1 MFWQGGPCGLLAA
14 VQAVIL
20 KNLTTSTALK
30 TVTSDGCVRPSQMQ
44 SKRAL
49 LLSLTEMIWNTT
61 GSSKKASLVL

>member
-14 VQAVIL
+14 AQAVIL

-30 TVTSDGCVRPSQMQ
+30 TVTSEGFVRPSQTQ
-44 SKRAL
+44 SKLAL

-61 GSSKKASLVL
+61 KPSKKASLVL